1 MKSSL
6 GLWACVAVGVVLVA
20 VGVIGLASYGYSG
33 HPAATAVLVG
43 LALLP
48 AVLALAGAA
57 LYREARRRWLG
68 EERYR
73 RLVEMSPDAILVV
86 RDGRIVFGNGACR
99 DLFDV
104 APEQL
109 LGKSPFDV
117 IHPDYHEI
125 VAQRLKDMLATGRP
139 VPPLEEK
146 AVRGDGTLVDVE
158 VVASPFTDRDGPAV
172 QVVLHDVTAR
182 KRLEAR
188 AFHTQRLESIG
199 TLAGGIAHDLNN
211 VLTPILMAANL
222 LEKELPEA
230 QRRELL
236 TAIQASAERGADMVR
251 RLLFF
256 AGGSEGPRE
265 LLHLK
270 PVVREVHKLLTHT
283 LPKNIRIRVETAPDL
298 RPTMGDPTQLAQVL
312 LNLCVNARDAMPQG
326 GTLTVSAANAE
337 VSEEQAR
344 LNPGARAGPHV
355 LVTVTDTGCGMTT
368 EVMNKIF
375 EPFFTT
381 KEQGRGTGLGLS
393 TASGIVRSHGGFVSV
408 YSEPGKGS
416 RFGVYLPA
424 PEAGAKE
431 AMPAERPDLPA
442 GRGEVVLV
450 IDDEEP
456 ILLLARTVL
465 ERRGYRVLTAA
476 RGAEGAETY
485 RRSGEVRAVLLDMM
499 MPGLDGLATLRMLLE
514 IDPKARVI
522 AASGLKAGGRVEEAV
537 AAGALLFLPKPY
549 TEEQLLR
556 ALAEILQDASERG
569 GVSAP

>member
-1 MKSSL
+1 MKSPIL
-6 GLWACVAVGVVLVA
+6 LWACAAAGIALVA
-20 VGVIGLASYGYSG
+20 VGTLGLMSYGSSD
-33 HPAATAVLVG
+33 HPVATAVLVC

-48 AVLALAGAA
+48 AVLLLAGAA

-99 DLFDV
+99 NLFGV

-109 LGKSPFDV
+109 FGKSPFDV
-117 IHPDYHEI
+117 IHSDYHEI
-125 VAQRLKDMLATGRP
+125 IAQRQRDMLATGRP

-158 VVASPFTDRDGPAV
+158 VVASPFTDGNGPAV

-188 AFHTQRLESIG
+188 AFHAQRLESIG

-236 TAIQASAERGADMVR
+236 TAIQTSAERGADMVR
-251 RLLFF
+251 QLLSF
-256 AGGSEGPRE
+256 AGANEGPRE
-265 LLHLK
+265 LLDLK

-283 LPKNIRIRVETAPDL
+283 LPKNIRIHVETAPDL
-298 RPTMGDPTQLAQVL
+298 RSTMGDPTQLAQIL
-312 LNLCVNARDAMPQG
+312 MNLCVNARDAMPQG

-355 LVTVTDTGCGMTT
+355 LLTVTDTGCGMTAQ
-368 EVMNKIF
+368 VLAKVF

-381 KEQGRGTGLGLS
+381 KVQGRGTGLGLS
-393 TASGIVRSHGGFVSV
+393 TVSGIVRSHGGFVGV

-416 RFGVYLPA
+416 RFDVYLPA
-424 PEAGAKE
+424 PEAGAME

-442 GRGEVVLV
+442 GRGELILV

-465 ERRGYRVLTAA
+465 ERRGYRVLTAS
-476 RGAEGAETY
+476 RGAEGVETY

-522 AASGLKAGGRVEEAV
+522 AASGLKAGGRVADAV
-537 AAGALLFLPKPY
+537 AAGALLFLQKPY

-556 ALAEILQDASERG
+556 ALAEILRDGEGERG
-569 GVSAP
+569 ASAP